1 MAKAEENVG
10 WVLLGTLAISTVVAY
25 IIRKTY
31 QPST

>member
-1 MAKAEENVG
+1 MAKAEENLG
-10 WVLLGTLAISTVVAY
+10 WVLLGTLTFFAIISF